1 MLELVDVDSD
11 GECIEREDEEE
22 TTALCAP
29 SATEGATS
37 FQERL
42 PLLVLPRPLS
52 ESVSTD
58 GVKCCLAAAGVK
70 ISDHKRWGTGKKDLR
85 SSFAWNIAYTMVRP
99 SCPDCQCR
107 LKAICCG

>member
-42 PLLVLPRPLS
+42 PLLVL
-52 ESVSTD
+52 
-58 GVKCCLAAAGVK
+58 
-70 ISDHKRWGTGKKDLR
+70 SD
-85 SSFAWNIAYTMVRP
+85 P
-99 SCPDCQCR
+99 
-107 LKAICCG
+107 